1 MHCDFIYICVR
12 LFFGNVYSYD
22 ILNIYKVR
30 SSISRLGLFLIWLL
44 NTGLAKY
51 LVFSASTVI
60 ITSLRSLIV
69 KMFTLIFGCHL
80 FKAFEAVPVW
90 FGLVWFGLVLIFGCH
105 LFKAFEAVPV
115 RQQKNLSCGVRID
128 LGLELAGAK
137 FHLKNIPFLLG
148 NIFFNGKYRFYWKIS
163 FSLINIF
170 FIGKYLCY
178 WKISFLMAN
187 IFFY

>member
-1 MHCDFIYICVR
+1 MCPFI
-12 LFFGNVYSYD
+12 FGNVYSYD

-60 ITSLRSLIV
+60 ITSLRSLSV
-69 KMFTLIFGCHL
+69 KMFT
-80 FKAFEAVPVW
+80 
-90 FGLVWFGLVLIFGCH
+90 LIFGCH

-137 FHLKNIPFLLG
+137 FHLKNIPF
-148 NIFFNGKYRFYWKIS
+148 YWEIS
-163 FSLINIF
+163 F
-170 FIGKYLCY
+170 FIRK
-178 WKISFLMAN
+178 FL
-187 IFFY
+187 FFYKYVHQSANLIFVCCVEKLCCEGSIFNLEWGRKCENG

>member
-1 MHCDFIYICVR
+1 MHCDFLYIYMCPFI
-12 LFFGNVYSYD
+12 FGNVYPYD

-60 ITSLRSLIV
+60 ITSLRSLSV
-69 KMFTLIFGCHL
+69 KMFT
-80 FKAFEAVPVW
+80 
-90 FGLVWFGLVLIFGCH
+90 LIFGCH

-137 FHLKNIPFLLG
+137 FHLKNIPF
-148 NIFFNGKYRFYWKIS
+148 YWEIS
-163 FSLINIF
+163 FLMENIV
-170 FIGKYLCY
+170 FIGKYL
-178 WKISFLMAN
+178 FH
-187 IFFY
+187 

>member
-1 MHCDFIYICVR
+1 MCPFI
-12 LFFGNVYSYD
+12 FGNVYSYD

-60 ITSLRSLIV
+60 ITSLRSLSV
-69 KMFTLIFGCHL
+69 KMFT
-80 FKAFEAVPVW
+80 
-90 FGLVWFGLVLIFGCH
+90 LIFGCH

-148 NIFFNGKYRFYWKIS
+148 NIFF
-163 FSLINIF
+163 
-170 FIGKYLCY
+170 IGKYL
-178 WKISFLMAN
+178 
-187 IFFY
+187 FY

>member
-1 MHCDFIYICVR
+1 MHWYFICIFMCP
-12 LFFGNVYSYD
+12 FIFGNVYSYD

-60 ITSLRSLIV
+60 ITSLRSLSV
-69 KMFTLIFGCHL
+69 KMFT
-80 FKAFEAVPVW
+80 
-90 FGLVWFGLVLIFGCH
+90 LIFGCH

-148 NIFFNGKYRFYWKIS
+148 NIFF
-163 FSLINIF
+163 
-170 FIGKYLCY
+170 IGKYL
-178 WKISFLMAN
+178 
-187 IFFY
+187 FY

>member
-1 MHCDFIYICVR
+1 MYIYLCVR
-12 LFFGNVYSYD
+12 LFFGNASSYD

-80 FKAFEAVPVW
+80 FKAFEAVPV
-90 FGLVWFGLVLIFGCH
+90 
-105 LFKAFEAVPV
+105 

-137 FHLKNIPFLLG
+137 FHLKNIPFH
-148 NIFFNGKYRFYWKIS
+148 WE
-163 FSLINIF
+163 
-170 FIGKYLCY
+170 
-178 WKISFLMAN
+178 ISFL
-187 IFFY
+187 F

>member
-1 MHCDFIYICVR
+1 MVSRGWKEVTFELLTDDCCPTLLNTCLLIQVNQLLSKHIQFWPYELHLAWAIVFKFSTFHALWLFIYTCVR

-60 ITSLRSLIV
+60 ITSLRSLSV
-69 KMFTLIFGCHL
+69 KMFT
-80 FKAFEAVPVW
+80 
-90 FGLVWFGLVLIFGCH
+90 LIFGCH

-128 LGLELAGAK
+128 LGLELGAQS
-137 FHLKNIPFLLG
+137 FT
-148 NIFFNGKYRFYWKIS
+148 WKIY
-163 FSLINIF
+163 L
-170 FIGKYLCY
+170 FIGKYL
-178 WKISFLMAN
+178 F
-187 IFFY
+187 